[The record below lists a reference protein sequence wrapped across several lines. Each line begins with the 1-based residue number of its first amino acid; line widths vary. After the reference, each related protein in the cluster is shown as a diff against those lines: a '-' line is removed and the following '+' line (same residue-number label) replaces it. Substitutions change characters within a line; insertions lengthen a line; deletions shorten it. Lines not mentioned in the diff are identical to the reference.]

1 MLIWAFQLQK
11 ISPSV
16 CIPIEDENG
25 VKNREE
31 TVMPKEKREG
41 RLEEVFILLNRK
53 TAEATAEV
61 AAAIE
66 AIGGRPLYLYPPGT
80 IITLIPKK
88 KIEQLKV
95 RECPKLS

>member
-1 MLIWAFQLQK
+1 
-11 ISPSV
+11 
-16 CIPIEDENG
+16 
-25 VKNREE
+25 
-31 TVMPKEKREG
+31 MPKEKREG